1 MDKIKL
7 KEALRGGGLAVFLLL
22 GAIAVYQLAIRPKAG
37 DLNRYVN
44 LLGNQLLAMV
54 PEGAGKE
61 SLAQVYRDFMEK
73 VANREVPP
81 ERVERVAA
89 GILNLANREKVI
101 TPEQARAVIRLAEYA
116 PVADSVNMPMG
127 SELPPLPPLPPG
139 NWEEL
144 GTRLKEL
151 YEFNEKFRGI
161 PLPPQ
166 PGQPPLAQ
174 KILFRAEN
182 GIKVVIDEAVK
193 VELSRQ
199 ELHDVE
205 KKVAELEK
213 LNLLRWQKDFD
224 KQLERELQQVNVE
237 LERVEVILED
247 LEWQQKEQKI
257 KTITVVKSLQSLDS
271 LGVPIPVN
279 VDSIL
284 KEVQK
289 QLKEAGV
296 QVEPP
301 AK

>member
-1 MDKIKL
+1 MDKSKL
-7 KEALRGGGLAVFLLL
+7 KEALRGAGLAVFLLL

-61 SLAQVYRDFMEK
+61 SLAQVYQDFMQK
-73 VANREVPP
+73 VADREVPP

-101 TPEQARAVIRLAEYA
+101 TPEQAQAVIRLAEYA
-116 PVADSVNMPMG
+116 PVADSVDIPKG
-127 SELPPLPPLPPG
+127 SGPPSAPSAE
-139 NWEEL
+139 NWEALE
-144 GTRLKEL
+144 TRLKEI
-151 YEFNEKFRGI
+151 YEFNEKFREI
-161 PLPPQ
+161 PPPPQ
-166 PGQPPLAQ
+166 PGQAPLAN
-174 KILFRAEN
+174 KVLFRVED
-182 GIKVVIDEAVK
+182 GIKVIIDDEMKA
-193 VELSRQ
+193 ELSRR
-199 ELHDVE
+199 ELHHIE
-205 KKVAELEK
+205 KKLAELDK

-237 LERVEVILED
+237 LERVEVILEE
-247 LEWQQKEQKI
+247 LEYQQKEQKI

-271 LGVPIPVN
+271 LAVPIPVN

-296 QVEPP
+296 QVEAP

>member
-1 MDKIKL
+1 MDKNKL
-7 KEALRGGGLAVFLLL
+7 KEVLRGAGLAVFLLL
-22 GAIAVYQLAIRPKAG
+22 GAIAVYQLAIRPKTD

-54 PEGAGKE
+54 PEGDGKE
-61 SLAQVYRDFMEK
+61 SFARVYRDFMDK

-101 TPEQARAVIRLAEYA
+101 TPEQAQAVIRLAEYA
-116 PVADSVNMPMG
+116 PVADSLPIAKG
-127 SELPPLPPLPPG
+127 SKLPPAAPIA

-144 GTRLKEL
+144 GARLKEL
-151 YEFNEKFRGI
+151 YEFNEKFREI
-161 PLPPQ
+161 PPPPR
-166 PGQPPLAQ
+166 PGQAPLAQ
-174 KILFRAEN
+174 KILFRVED
-182 GIKVVIDEAVK
+182 GIKVIIDDEVK
-193 VELSRQ
+193 AELSSR
-199 ELHDVE
+199 ELHSIE
-205 KKVAELEK
+205 KKLAELDK

-237 LERVEVILED
+237 LERVEVILKD
-247 LEWQQKEQKI
+247 LEYRQQEQKI

-271 LGVPIPVN
+271 LAVPIPVN

-289 QLKEAGV
+289 QLKAAGV
-296 QVEPP
+296 QTEPP